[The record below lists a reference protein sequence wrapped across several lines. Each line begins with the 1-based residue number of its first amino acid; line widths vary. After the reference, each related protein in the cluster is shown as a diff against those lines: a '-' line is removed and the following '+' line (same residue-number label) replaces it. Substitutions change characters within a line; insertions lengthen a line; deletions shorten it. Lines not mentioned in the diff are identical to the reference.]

1 MVNEAE
7 STISLAELRATLARR
22 GIDLTDGQLKR
33 RRREGLL
40 LVSEQR
46 HRPGLR
52 GSESRYPSWSVDQL
66 ELVGRLAQRERRFAQ
81 LAVLVRWNGGWVEP
95 GKLRG
100 ALIDLV
106 EPLSTK
112 ARQLTGL
119 ALDDDD
125 RTDQLAKALA
135 EAHGRAATTKLMRR
149 RLGNVREDIERTLH
163 AFAAFATNGQLEWE
177 NHNPENAD
185 EPFGSIVERALGL
198 DRARTDEIAGNGP
211 LMRGRESTQQIIGEL
226 QAAGAFDLLN
236 LGAAFASA
244 SDEAIGRAFEAAIAC
259 AGVLS
264 EALAAIQVLVGDDVA
279 GFASVTE
286 LDAGADPLRAA
297 LLVRGLLLMR
307 PLMDD
312 GALESV
318 LQAARTALPQLQ
330 AASELSLALPQ
341 YTPFL
346 GPHGPERLA
355 ELSGE
360 ERARVQREIQAH
372 LEARPTPAGSPSGSG
387 LQNDHA

>member
-119 ALDDDD
+119 ALDDD
-125 RTDQLAKALA
+125 
-135 EAHGRAATTKLMRR
+135 
-149 RLGNVREDIERTLH
+149 
-163 AFAAFATNGQLEWE
+163 
-177 NHNPENAD
+177 
-185 EPFGSIVERALGL
+185 
-198 DRARTDEIAGNGP
+198 
-211 LMRGRESTQQIIGEL
+211 
-226 QAAGAFDLLN
+226 
-236 LGAAFASA
+236 
-244 SDEAIGRAFEAAIAC
+244 
-259 AGVLS
+259 
-264 EALAAIQVLVGDDVA
+264 
-279 GFASVTE
+279 
-286 LDAGADPLRAA
+286 
-297 LLVRGLLLMR
+297 
-307 PLMDD
+307 
-312 GALESV
+312 
-318 LQAARTALPQLQ
+318 
-330 AASELSLALPQ
+330 
-341 YTPFL
+341 
-346 GPHGPERLA
+346 
-355 ELSGE
+355 
-360 ERARVQREIQAH
+360 
-372 LEARPTPAGSPSGSG
+372 
-387 LQNDHA
+387 